1 MNLITDSEHEDEDDD
16 MFMQLAIQDSVQ
28 EL

>member
-16 MFMQLAIQDSVQ
+16 MFMQQAIQDSVQ